1 MWVECRQSSLS
12 GGLNGGG
19 LSGSL
24 LGFGHD
30 RLVGSLSVGVP
41 LGDSGVDGGLGS
53 SLSSANN
60 DDEVSVLVVVDVVEL
75 KGSTLVGRIEGVI
88 NYSIEFLS
96 NDVHDIISVDV
107 SDGGGPWSRSVNV
120 GLKDFFVFIKSV
132 HDNGIKIFINSNG
145 KVSTFSLINEVDN
158 VVFNYLS
165 IGFWGDGN
173 NTSDQVSHIVM
184 GSINRVRVGSSSIS
198 RESSDDFVSFIIC
211 PVVYNRPVG
220 SVLSSVSSGGNSEF
234 VGGLA
239 VVVVSTSAVNIILS
253 IIEGPVVCILGS
265 RDVFSI
271 GVLFIPVIGSAN
283 DRP

>member
-88 NYSIEFLS
+88 NDSIEF
-96 NDVHDIISVDV
+96 
-107 SDGGGPWSRSVNV
+107 
-120 GLKDFFVFIKSV
+120 
-132 HDNGIKIFINSNG
+132 
-145 KVSTFSLINEVDN
+145 
-158 VVFNYLS
+158 
-165 IGFWGDGN
+165 
-173 NTSDQVSHIVM
+173 
-184 GSINRVRVGSSSIS
+184 
-198 RESSDDFVSFIIC
+198 
-211 PVVYNRPVG
+211 
-220 SVLSSVSSGGNSEF
+220 
-234 VGGLA
+234 
-239 VVVVSTSAVNIILS
+239 
-253 IIEGPVVCILGS
+253 
-265 RDVFSI
+265 
-271 GVLFIPVIGSAN
+271 
-283 DRP
+283 